1 MALFKVNRGNS
12 TTLPATLTD
21 GWAYFCTDTGEFF
34 IDYADAEG
42 NLFRKQ
48 INAENAI
55 KASQDA
61 NGNDITLTYETKED
75 AESKLES
82 VAGYTHSN
90 IYYKK
95 IMIDS
100 KDKAINKK
108 ISNISKTI
116 TEQNIDTAFNDIF
129 GGE

>member
-1 MALFKVNRGNS
+1 MIDVWIDDNNRIVEISHGS
-12 TTLPATLTD
+12 KSIYTTLQMPFTISIYESEIDKKLD
-21 GWAYFCTDTGEFF
+21 EKYIPDTIARKSDLQN
-34 IDYADAEG
+34 ID
-42 NLFRKQ
+42 L
-48 INAENAI
+48 
-55 KASQDA
+55 SS
-61 NGNDITLTYETKED
+61 LETKED
-75 AESKLES
+75 AQAKLEAA
-82 VAGYTHSN
+82 VGYTHSN
-90 IYYKK
+90 YYKK